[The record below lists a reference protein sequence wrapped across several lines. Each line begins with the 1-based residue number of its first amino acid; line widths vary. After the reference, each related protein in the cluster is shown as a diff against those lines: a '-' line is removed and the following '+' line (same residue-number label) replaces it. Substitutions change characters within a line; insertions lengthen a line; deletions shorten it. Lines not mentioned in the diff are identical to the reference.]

1 MQKDQNNQRYLEIRR
16 VTVIGA
22 VVDLILG
29 LAKIIFGFIGHSH
42 GLVADGVHSLSDLAT
57 DVLVVWAA
65 RQGTQEADAEHP
77 YGHERIQTIATVLL
91 GLALIMVG
99 LGIAYNAVSRLVSL
113 ETLMVPSNATLAV
126 ALISIISKEWIYQFT
141 MRVARRVQSKLLKA
155 NAWHSR
161 SDALSSVVVL
171 IGIGGTMIGIDYLD
185 ALAAVAVGAMII
197 HVGWSLGKDSVHE
210 LIDTGLDKRHLDN
223 IRNSMLSVEDVKDI
237 HQLRT
242 RRMGH
247 LVFADVHVIVAPDI
261 SVSEGHRISEEV
273 ERMLTKQL
281 DASTDV
287 TVHIDT
293 EEDQETPPKY
303 LPLRSEL
310 MPGLRQHWSEICDIP
325 IQRAAFHY
333 LRGKIRIELFILL
346 DENKDTEI
354 IRQHA
359 EQLRLIYAN
368 EEQIETIDLVLLLN

>member
-1 MQKDQNNQRYLEIRR
+1 MKKTQNNQRYLEIRR

-22 VVDLILG
+22 VIDLVLG
-29 LAKIIFGFIGHSH
+29 IAKIIFGLFGHSH

-65 RQGTQEADAEHP
+65 RHGTQEADEEHP

-99 LGIAYNAVSRLVSL
+99 LGIAYNAVNRLVL
-113 ETLMVPSNATLAV
+113 PETLIVPSNVTLAV
-126 ALISIISKEWIYQFT
+126 ALLSIIAKEWIYQFT
-141 MRVARRVQSKLLKA
+141 MRVAHRIQSKLLKA

-171 IGIGGTMIGIDYLD
+171 IGIGGTMAGIDYLD

-197 HVGWSLGKDSVHE
+197 HVGWRLGKESVHE
-210 LIDTGLDKRHLDN
+210 LIDTGLDKKHLDSM
-223 IRNSMLSVEDVKDI
+223 RNTMLSVEDVKDI

-247 LVFADVHVIVAPDI
+247 QVFADVHVIVAPDI

-273 ERMLTKQL
+273 ERVLTHQL
-281 DASTDV
+281 DEPTDV

-293 EEDQETPPKY
+293 EEDQEAPPIY

-310 MPGLRQHWSEICDIP
+310 MPGLRKHWSEICDIP
-325 IQRAAFHY
+325 IQRATLHY
-333 LRGKIRIELFILL
+333 LRGKIRIELFLSMADI
-346 DENKDTEI
+346 KDTEI
-354 IRQHA
+354 VKQYA
-359 EQLRLIYAN
+359 EQLRQKYAS
-368 EEQIETIDLVLLLN
+368 EDRVETIDLVLLFR

>member
-1 MQKDQNNQRYLEIRR
+1 MQKKQNNQRYLEIRR

-22 VVDLILG
+22 VIDLVLG
-29 LAKIIFGFIGHSH
+29 IAKIIFGVFGHSH

-65 RQGTQEADAEHP
+65 RHGTQEADEEHP

-91 GLALIMVG
+91 GLALIVVG
-99 LGIAYNAVSRLVSL
+99 LGIAFNAVNRLLSA
-113 ETLMVPSNATLAV
+113 ETLVAPSLATLAV
-126 ALISIISKEWIYQFT
+126 ASLSIIAKEWIYQFT
-141 MRVARRVQSKLLKA
+141 MRVAHRIQSKLLKA

-161 SDALSSVVVL
+161 SDALSSVVVF

-185 ALAAVAVGAMII
+185 VLAAVAVAAMII
-197 HVGWSLGKDSVHE
+197 HVGWRLGKDSVHE
-210 LIDTGLDKRHLDN
+210 LIDTGLDKKHLDN
-223 IRNSMLSVEDVKDI
+223 MRNTMLSVEDVKDI

-247 LVFADVHVIVAPDI
+247 QVFADVHVIVAPDI

-273 ERMLTKQL
+273 ERVLTEQL
-281 DASTDV
+281 DEPTDV

-293 EEDQETPPKY
+293 EEDQEAPPKY

-310 MPGLRQHWSEICDIP
+310 MPGLRDHWSEICDIQ
-325 IQRAAFHY
+325 IQRATLHY
-333 LRGKIRIELFILL
+333 LRGKIRIELFLFI
-346 DENKDTEI
+346 DEINNTEI
-354 IRQHA
+354 IRQYA
-359 EQLRLIYAN
+359 EQLRQKYAS
-368 EEQIETIDLVLLLN
+368 EEQIETIDFVLLLR